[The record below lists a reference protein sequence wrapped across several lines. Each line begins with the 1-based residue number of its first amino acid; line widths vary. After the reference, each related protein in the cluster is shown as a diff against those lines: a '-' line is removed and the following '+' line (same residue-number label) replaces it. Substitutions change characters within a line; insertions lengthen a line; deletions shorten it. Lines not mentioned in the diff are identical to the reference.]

1 MQQEHPPSFFDQLLE
16 ELQRLCRENNSGTL
30 FVTTDDSHS
39 ARFALK
45 EGVIVSIGYRT
56 KSGLDAIPFIR
67 EIRGGTY
74 SFSNAN
80 VFMFGATS
88 ARLPDTPE
96 IFRLLGIVPAAPDP
110 QSVPARPSITVR
122 SIPFIPRTPPVT
134 TAPATTAP
142 ATTAPA
148 TTRPAVNPSSTPVIR
163 EPSTRSAPA
172 PRTSAISAATGRR
185 LPPAKKILVVEDS
198 TTTRKVIVKILVDGG
213 YTVLEAENGLAA
225 FAQLSETNPD
235 LILLDIVMPGIDGY
249 KVLSMLRKHDTFKN
263 LPVIMLTSRDGLLDK
278 LRGKMGGSDEYLT
291 KPFTAEQLLAK
302 VSKYLVPDQQ

>member
-1 MQQEHPPSFFDQLLE
+1 MQQENSPLFLNQLIE
-16 ELQRLCRENNSGTL
+16 ELQRLCRDSCSGTL

-80 VFMFGATS
+80 VFMSGVAS
-88 ARLPDTPE
+88 AGLPDTPE
-96 IFRLLGIVPAAPDP
+96 IFRLLGIVSAAPDP
-110 QSVPARPSITVR
+110 RSTPTRPSITTR
-122 SIPFIPRTPPVT
+122 SIPLIPRTPPAAGPSTV
-134 TAPATTAP
+134 
-142 ATTAPA
+142 
-148 TTRPAVNPSSTPVIR
+148 RPAVNPSSTPTIR
-163 EPSTRSAPA
+163 ETSARSTPT
-172 PRTSAISAATGRR
+172 PKTGAISAVTGHGVS
-185 LPPAKKILVVEDS
+185 PTKKILVVEDS

-213 YTVLEAENGLAA
+213 YGVLEAENGLAA

-249 KVLSMLRKHDTFKN
+249 KVLSMLRKHDGFKN

-302 VSKYLVPDQQ
+302 VSKYLLPDHP

>member
-1 MQQEHPPSFFDQLLE
+1 MQQEPPPSFFDQLLE
-16 ELQRLCRENNSGTL
+16 ELQRLCRENGSGTL

-56 KSGLDAIPFIR
+56 KNGLDAIPFIR

-74 SFSNAN
+74 SFSSDN
-80 VFMFGATS
+80 VFMSGAAS
-88 ARLPDTPE
+88 ASLPDTPE
-96 IFRLLGIVPAAPDP
+96 VFRLLGIVPAAPEP
-110 QSVPARPSITVR
+110 RSVSVRPPVTAR
-122 SIPFIPRTPPVT
+122 SIPLVTRTPPA
-134 TAPATTAP
+134 TAPSTV
-142 ATTAPA
+142 
-148 TTRPAVNPSSTPVIR
+148 RPAVNPSSPPAIR
-163 EPSTRSAPA
+163 EPSTRSAPTS
-172 PRTSAISAATGRR
+172 RTSALSAATERR

-198 TTTRKVIVKILVDGG
+198 TTTRRVIVKILVDGG
-213 YTVLEAENGLAA
+213 YSVLEAENGLAA

-249 KVLSMLRKHDTFKN
+249 KVLSMLRKHDGFKN

-291 KPFTAEQLLAK
+291 KPFSADQLLEK
-302 VSKYLVPDQQ
+302 VRKYLVPDHQ

>member
-1 MQQEHPPSFFDQLLE
+1 MQQETSPPFLNQLIE
-16 ELQRLCRENNSGTL
+16 ELQRLCRESCSGTL

-45 EGVIVSIGYRT
+45 EGVIVSIVYRT
-56 KSGLDAIPFIR
+56 KNGLDAIPFIR
-67 EIRGGTY
+67 QIRGGTY
-74 SFSNAN
+74 SFSSDN
-80 VFMFGATS
+80 VFMSGAIS
-88 ARLPDTPE
+88 ASLPDTPE
-96 IFRLLGIVPAAPDP
+96 IFRLLGIVSAVPDP
-110 QSVPARPSITVR
+110 QSAPTQQPVTAR
-122 SIPFIPRTPPVT
+122 SIPLIPRTPPT
-134 TAPATTAP
+134 TIAPTTI
-142 ATTAPA
+142 
-148 TTRPAVNPSSTPVIR
+148 RPAVNPSSTPADR
-163 EPSTRSAPA
+163 EPSTRSTPA
-172 PRTSAISAATGRR
+172 PRTSAISATTGRR

-213 YTVLEAENGLAA
+213 YAVLEAENGLAA

-249 KVLSMLRKHDTFKN
+249 KVLSMLRKHDGFKN

-302 VSKYLVPDQQ
+302 VSKYLLPDQ